1 MELSRVVIAS
11 KNEHKIIEIM
21 DVLESTG
28 LDVTLVRDAEW
39 PDVEETEPTLEGNAL
54 LKAREVR
61 AATGFAVIADDT
73 GLEVDALGGAPG
85 VISARYA
92 GANATYD
99 DNVTKLLDEMSGIAD
114 RAAQFRTVMVLI
126 DDEGEETIVEGI
138 MEGEI
143 TRMRRGDNGFGYDP
157 VFEVGNRTFAEMT
170 TPEKNEISHRAR
182 ALRALA
188 EVLSDSGRI
197 LDEGAEKE

>member
-1 MELSRVVIAS
+1 MQLSRVVIAS
-11 KNEHKIIEIM
+11 KNEHKIAEIM

-28 LDVTLVRDAEW
+28 LDVELVRNADW
-39 PDVEETEPTLEGNAL
+39 PDVDETEPTLEGNAL

-61 AATGFAVIADDT
+61 AHTGYAVIADDT

-85 VISARYA
+85 VVSARYA
-92 GANATYD
+92 GEDASYD
-99 DNVTKLLDEMSGIAD
+99 DNVTKLLEEMRGFAD

-126 DDEGEETIVEGI
+126 DDVGEETVVEGI

-143 TRMRRGDNGFGYDP
+143 TEERRGANGFGYDP
-157 VFEVGNRTFAEMT
+157 VFAVGERTFAEMST
-170 TPEKNEISHRAR
+170 AEKNEISHRAR

-188 EVLSDSGRI
+188 GVLST
-197 LDEGAEKE
+197 

>member
-1 MELSRVVIAS
+1 MQLSRVVIAS
-11 KNEHKIIEIM
+11 KNEHKIAEILG
-21 DVLESTG
+21 VLESTG
-28 LDVTLVRDAEW
+28 LDVELVRDADW
-39 PDVEETEPTLEGNAL
+39 PDVDETEPTLEGNAL

-61 AATGFAVIADDT
+61 AHTGCAVIADDT

-92 GANATYD
+92 GEDATYD
-99 DNVTKLLDEMSGIAD
+99 ENVTRLLGEMRGVAD

-126 DDEGEETIVEGI
+126 DDVGEETVVEGV

-143 TRMRRGDNGFGYDP
+143 TLERRGINGFGYDP
-157 VFEVGNRTFAEMT
+157 VFLVGNRTFAEMT
-170 TPEKNEISHRAR
+170 TSEKNAISHRAR

-188 EVLSDSGRI
+188 AALED
-197 LDEGAEKE
+197 

>member
-1 MELSRVVIAS
+1 MQISRVVIAS
-11 KNEHKIIEIM
+11 KNEHKIAEIL

-28 LDVTLVRDAEW
+28 LNIELARDAEW
-39 PDVEETEPTLEGNAL
+39 PDVNETEATLEGNAL

-61 AATGFAVIADDT
+61 AATGHAVIADDT
-73 GLEVDALGGAPG
+73 GLEVDALEGAPG

-92 GANATYD
+92 GETATYD
-99 DNVTKLLDEMSGIAD
+99 ENVTKLLNEMDGVVN

-126 DDEGEETIVEGI
+126 DDHGEEAVVEGI

-143 TRMRRGDNGFGYDP
+143 TRTRRGSNGFGYDP
-157 VFEVGNRTFAEMT
+157 VFAVGERTFAEMS
-170 TPEKNEISHRAR
+170 TPEKNDISHRAR

-188 EVLSDSGRI
+188 EVLST
-197 LDEGAEKE
+197 

>member
-1 MELSRVVIAS
+1 MDLSRVVIAS

-21 DVLESTG
+21 DVLKSTG
-28 LDVTLVRDAEW
+28 LGVELVQDASW

-85 VISARYA
+85 VVSARYA
-92 GANATYD
+92 GEGATYD
-99 DNVTKLLDEMSGIAD
+99 DNVTKLLEEMDGVAD

-126 DDEGEETIVEGI
+126 DDHGEEIVVEGI

-143 TRMRRGDNGFGYDP
+143 TRARRGTNGFGYDP
-157 VFEVGNRTFAEMT
+157 VFEVGERTFAEMT
-170 TPEKNEISHRAR
+170 TPEKNEISHRAQ

-188 EVLSDSGRI
+188 EVVS
-197 LDEGAEKE
+197 A